1 MPDDADA
8 IDTGQSPPVAPTAT
22 PRAEGAPP
30 RRPFEPLE
38 EQIGYT
44 FLDKALLQ
52 NAMVHKS
59 YLHAVPDFP
68 PGSNERL
75 EFLGDSVLGFVVS
88 SDLYIENP
96 GTSEGE
102 LTAWRGALVRLTT
115 LANVAAPLELGEYM
129 YMSRGEESAGGR
141 TRGTVLGRAV
151 EALLGA
157 VYLDG
162 GIDAARN
169 VWRRILGEGGVA
181 RIEDVLRRDYKTQL
195 QQFTQA
201 HFRVTPAYE
210 LIETTGPDHAKQ
222 FRVQV
227 AAGERI
233 LASGAGSN
241 KQAAEQAA
249 AEEAMSILKDEVE
262 QELAPI
268 DTIENSSAN

>member
-1 MPDDADA
+1 
-8 IDTGQSPPVAPTAT
+8 
-22 PRAEGAPP
+22 
-30 RRPFEPLE
+30 
-38 EQIGYT
+38 
-44 FLDKALLQ
+44 
-52 NAMVHKS
+52 MVHKS